1 MKNIK
6 SLILSLSVACC
17 MSSCLDEDPLYTQN
31 NNIVF
36 SSESNAELA
45 LLGCYSYMSTTSAY
59 GQHWQEIPI
68 SGSGFAWS
76 QRSGSDGIV
85 SLQSLSSDGLIS
97 TTWNAMYKVISEVNA
112 YLSNLESSG
121 LSAEIKN
128 QYSGEA
134 RFLRAMAYYNLVSLF
149 GDVPFKTT
157 ASTSEG
163 ITIGRTPREE
173 ILAHV
178 IEDLKAAESIN
189 KTSDAGRVNSWA
201 VKAFMGKVYYK
212 LAVLGVN
219 ATENWN
225 NAKNMFDAVYNSG
238 VYQLENNFA
247 DLFGDWVS
255 NSKESIFQINFSVTS
270 TNCFNRASNRF
281 SPTSSTTGVNWSTY
295 RATKAAY
302 DMHWSMY
309 PGDPRIAATFL
320 TQHRER
326 SGNNQ
331 ANPKA
336 QVGDTPSANDSVYY
350 YPYISYKVQ
359 LGSKT
364 VNGKEVAVY
373 DSIYKNGKGVEPKE
387 FVTRIPYEEMENPAN
402 PSLSYLENLEAPANA
417 TAYEKARISAL
428 KNLKKTFAENG
439 SQQAWPAHAKLYDQ
453 SQQGTASHKNLMV
466 YRYAEMLLLMADVYN
481 ELGDKDKAI
490 SLANE
495 VLARAR
501 RSATTTAPAVEPK
514 DWPTSLSTEQVR
526 EKLYF
531 ERIIE
536 LFGEPDMY
544 EMIRIRGTEYLKKAL
559 EYHNNHEF
567 TKASDAYYKTAAQKW
582 TDRIYNEGNLTED
595 FLKKNLLLPIPD
607 TERDANPGITD
618 NNFGY

>member
-6 SLILSLSVACC
+6 FLILSLSVACC

-36 SSESNAELA
+36 SNESNAELA

-68 SGSGFAWS
+68 SGSGFGWS

-97 TTWNAMYKVISEVNA
+97 TTWNAMYKVVSEVNA
-112 YLSNLESSG
+112 YLVNLESSG
-121 LSAEIKN
+121 LSAEVKN

-134 RFLRAMAYYNLVSLF
+134 KFLRALAYYNLVSLF

-163 ITIGRTPREE
+163 ITIGRTPSNEV
-173 ILAHV
+173 LAHV
-178 IEDLKAAESIN
+178 IDDLKDAESISE
-189 KTSDAGRVNSWA
+189 TSTAGRVNSWA

-212 LAVLGVN
+212 MAVLGIN

-331 ANPKA
+331 ANPKP

-350 YPYISYKVQ
+350 YPYISYKII
-359 LGSKT
+359 LDKKL
-364 VNGKEVAVY
+364 VNGKEVVVY

-387 FVTRIPYEEMENPAN
+387 FVTRIPYEELENPAN
-402 PSLSYLENLEAPANA
+402 PSLSYLENLEAPADA
-417 TAYEKARISAL
+417 DVYEKARIEVL
-428 KNLKKTFAENG
+428 KNLKKSFAEMVVSKPGPHMPNCMTKT
-439 SQQAWPAHAKLYDQ
+439 SKVQPA
-453 SQQGTASHKNLMV
+453 
-466 YRYAEMLLLMADVYN
+466 
-481 ELGDKDKAI
+481 
-490 SLANE
+490 
-495 VLARAR
+495 
-501 RSATTTAPAVEPK
+501 
-514 DWPTSLSTEQVR
+514 
-526 EKLYF
+526 
-531 ERIIE
+531 
-536 LFGEPDMY
+536 
-544 EMIRIRGTEYLKKAL
+544 
-559 EYHNNHEF
+559 
-567 TKASDAYYKTAAQKW
+567 TK
-582 TDRIYNEGNLTED
+582 I
-595 FLKKNLLLPIPD
+595 
-607 TERDANPGITD
+607 
-618 NNFGY
+618 

>member
-1 MKNIK
+1 
-6 SLILSLSVACC
+6 
-17 MSSCLDEDPLYTQN
+17 MSSCLDEDPLYSQN
-31 NNIVF
+31 NNVVF
-36 SSESNAELA
+36 SNETNAELA

-112 YLSNLESSG
+112 FLANLESSG
-121 LSAEIKN
+121 LSADVKN

-134 RFLRAMAYYNLVSLF
+134 KFLRAVAYYNLVSLF

-163 ITIGRTPREE
+163 ITIARTPREE
-173 ILAHV
+173 VLAHV
-178 IEDLKAAESIN
+178 IEDLKGAESISE
-189 KTSDAGRVNSWA
+189 KSDAGRVNSWA

-212 LAVLGVN
+212 MAVLGIN
-219 ATENWN
+219 ASENWT
-225 NAKNMFDAVYNSG
+225 NAKNAFDAVYNSG
-238 VYQLENNFA
+238 VYQLESNFA
-247 DLFGDWVS
+247 DLFGDWVAD
-255 NSKESIFQINFSVTS
+255 SKESIFQINFSLTS

-281 SPTSSTTGVNWSTY
+281 APQASTPGVNWSTY

-302 DMHWSMY
+302 DMHWGMY

-320 TQHRER
+320 TVHRKR
-326 SGNNQ
+326 TGNNQ
-331 ANPKA
+331 ANPKP
-336 QVGDTPSANDSVYY
+336 QVGDVLSANDSVYY
-350 YPYISYKVQ
+350 YPYFTYKVQ
-359 LGSKT
+359 VGVDGNDKP
-364 VNGKEVAVY
+364 VY
-373 DSIYKNGKGVEPKE
+373 EKIQKNGVDVEDKLY
-387 FVTRIPYEEMENPAN
+387 VGCLPYDKFENPSN
-402 PSLSYLENLEAPANA
+402 PSIAYLEGLQIPENA
-417 TAYEKARISAL
+417 TPREKAEINAL
-428 KNLKKTFAENG
+428 KGMKKTFAENG
-439 SQQAWPAHAKLYDQ
+439 SQQAWPAHAKLYDPNQ
-453 SQQGTASHKNLMV
+453 KGTASHKNLMV

-481 ELGDKDKAI
+481 ELGDKNKAI

-501 RSATTTAPAVEPK
+501 QSAPTATPSVEPQ
-514 DWPTSLSTEQVR
+514 DWPTTLTTEQVR

-567 TKASDAYYKTAAQKW
+567 TKASDAYYTAAAQKW
-582 TDRIYNEGNLTED
+582 TDRIYNNGNLTED
-595 FLKKNLLLPIPD
+595 FLKMNLLLPIPD
-607 TERDANPGITD
+607 SERDANPGITD

>member
-6 SLILSLSVACC
+6 FLILSLSVACC

-36 SSESNAELA
+36 SNESNAELA

-68 SGSGFAWS
+68 SGSGFGWS

-97 TTWNAMYKVISEVNA
+97 TTWNAMYKVVSEVNA
-112 YLSNLESSG
+112 YLVNLESSG
-121 LSAEIKN
+121 LSAEVKN

-134 RFLRAMAYYNLVSLF
+134 KFLRALAYYNLVSLF

-163 ITIGRTPREE
+163 ITIGRTPSNEV
-173 ILAHV
+173 LAHV
-178 IEDLKAAESIN
+178 IDDLKDAESISE
-189 KTSDAGRVNSWA
+189 TSTAGRVNSWA

-212 LAVLGVN
+212 MAVLGIN

-281 SPTSSTTGVNWSTY
+281 SPTSSTTGINWSTY

-309 PGDPRIAATFL
+309 PGDPRIAATF
-320 TQHRER
+320 
-326 SGNNQ
+326 
-331 ANPKA
+331 
-336 QVGDTPSANDSVYY
+336 
-350 YPYISYKVQ
+350 
-359 LGSKT
+359 
-364 VNGKEVAVY
+364 
-373 DSIYKNGKGVEPKE
+373 
-387 FVTRIPYEEMENPAN
+387 
-402 PSLSYLENLEAPANA
+402 
-417 TAYEKARISAL
+417 
-428 KNLKKTFAENG
+428 
-439 SQQAWPAHAKLYDQ
+439 
-453 SQQGTASHKNLMV
+453 
-466 YRYAEMLLLMADVYN
+466 
-481 ELGDKDKAI
+481 
-490 SLANE
+490 
-495 VLARAR
+495 
-501 RSATTTAPAVEPK
+501 
-514 DWPTSLSTEQVR
+514 
-526 EKLYF
+526 
-531 ERIIE
+531 
-536 LFGEPDMY
+536 
-544 EMIRIRGTEYLKKAL
+544 
-559 EYHNNHEF
+559 
-567 TKASDAYYKTAAQKW
+567 
-582 TDRIYNEGNLTED
+582 
-595 FLKKNLLLPIPD
+595 
-607 TERDANPGITD
+607 
-618 NNFGY
+618 

>member
-6 SLILSLSVACC
+6 FLILSLSVACC

-36 SSESNAELA
+36 SNESNAELA

-68 SGSGFAWS
+68 SGSGFGWS

-97 TTWNAMYKVISEVNA
+97 TTWNAMYKVVSEVNA
-112 YLSNLESSG
+112 YLENLESSG
-121 LSAEIKN
+121 LSAEVKN

-134 RFLRAMAYYNLVSLF
+134 KFLRALAYYNLVSLF

-163 ITIGRTPREE
+163 ITIGRTPSNEV
-173 ILAHV
+173 LAHV
-178 IEDLKAAESIN
+178 IDDLKDAESISE
-189 KTSDAGRVNSWA
+189 TSAAGRVNSWA

-212 LAVLGVN
+212 MAVLGVN

-309 PGDPRIAATFL
+309 PGDPRIEATFL
-320 TQHRER
+320 TRHRER

-331 ANPKA
+331 ANPKP

-350 YPYISYKVQ
+350 YPYISYRIQ
-359 LGSKT
+359 LGKKT

-387 FVTRIPYEEMENPAN
+387 FVTRIPYEELENPAN
-402 PSLSYLENLEAPANA
+402 PSLSYLENLEVPADA
-417 TAYEKARISAL
+417 DVYEKARIET
-428 KNLKKTFAENG
+428 LKKLKKSFAENG

-481 ELGDKDKAI
+481 ELGNKDKAI

-501 RSATTTAPAVEPK
+501 RSATTTVPSVEPK
-514 DWPTSLSTEQVR
+514 DWPTSLTTEQVR

-567 TKASDAYYKTAAQKW
+567 TKASDAYYTTAAQKW

-607 TERDANPGITD
+607 SERDANPGITD